1 GFVFQ
6 NPDNQLFSE
15 TVEDEISFALKNFGF
30 KDTPLRRRVTWA
42 LKLLGL
48 TEYRKASPF
57 MLSGGERKRVALA
70 SVLAWD
76 PEVVVMDEPTIGQD
90 YSQKEKLRQFIVQLN
105 MQGKTVVVVTHD
117 VEFVSECNPR
127 VILMSG
133 GEILADGFGKN
144 VLTNIELLTQASIV
158 PPQVTEIFMGIKD
171 LGFPV
176 DIIDLYEAKELLMK
190 RLGRK

>member
-1 GFVFQ
+1 
-6 NPDNQLFSE
+6 
-15 TVEDEISFALKNFGF
+15 
-30 KDTPLRRRVTWA
+30 
-42 LKLLGL
+42 
-48 TEYRKASPF
+48 
-57 MLSGGERKRVALA
+57 
-70 SVLAWD
+70 
-76 PEVVVMDEPTIGQD
+76 
-90 YSQKEKLRQFIVQLN
+90 

-144 VLTNIELLTQASIV
+144 VLTNIEVLTQASIV